1 MKIVIISSILLLF
14 LACSET
20 QTLTPKR
27 YSFAEITEKLS
38 DEYADIIAD
47 IKADRQ
53 DDLKGERT
61 RSFANDPFYQF
72 YATMD
77 EYDYHRIPL
86 YELDLETFYSAP
98 SEENIQ
104 RCIRPTNTVNLM
116 AIKDGEI
123 KMRLIATKS
132 PSGWYDSNATLDYGK
147 AIGWLRDT
155 LARAGTKDYKIFT
168 VGGLEWVTY
177 DRGGKT
183 RYFTITGQPYTP
195 GQFCEY
201 CVEKYNQGQ
210 EFRKTILENPELFP
224 DMHKQLMEEMGKSPT
239 EQTKQ

>member
-123 KMRLIATKS
+123 KIIFGEIVLKS
-132 PSGWYDSNATLDYGK
+132 IRKQHFHCGVVTPFGCTLCSTVVFCVIRISIYG
-147 AIGWLRDT
+147 GFDDG
-155 LARAGTKDYKIFT
+155 AR
-168 VGGLEWVTY
+168 
-177 DRGGKT
+177 
-183 RYFTITGQPYTP
+183 
-195 GQFCEY
+195 
-201 CVEKYNQGQ
+201 
-210 EFRKTILENPELFP
+210 
-224 DMHKQLMEEMGKSPT
+224 
-239 EQTKQ
+239 